1 MKKILMVLMLG
12 LGFIANAQQKT
23 GLIYDDNVQKRN
35 VPSFNAIK
43 VSNAID
49 LYLSQSNLNE
59 VAVSASSVEVRN
71 HIITEVEGGTLI
83 IRMENNDSWWDWKKW
98 GDTKMKAYVS
108 VKELNAL
115 TGSGATTIHI
125 IGGLESDKL
134 KIKMSGASDLKGELN
149 VGNLSIT
156 VSGASNIK
164 SQVKALMI
172 GIDGSGASDVELT
185 GTVDDLSVEIS
196 GASEAKLYNLNAKG
210 ALVRASGASSAHV
223 NVSTIIKAHASGASN
238 INYRGSAELRESS
251 NSGASDIRHRN

>member
-71 HIITEVEGGTLI
+71 HIVTEVEGGTLI
-83 IRMENNDSWWDWKKW
+83 IRMDNNDSWWDWKKW
-98 GDTKMKAYVS
+98 GDTKVKAYVS

-115 TGSGATTIHI
+115 TGSGATNIRI
-125 IGGLESDKL
+125 MGGLESDKL

-210 ALVRASGASSAHV
+210 AIVRASGASSAHV
-223 NVSTIIKAHASGASN
+223 NVSTILKAHASGASN
-238 INYRGSAELRESS
+238 INYRGSAE
-251 NSGASDIRHRN
+251 

>member
-1 MKKILMVLMLG
+1 MKKILMVLMIG
-12 LGFIANAQQKT
+12 LALIANAQKKT

-43 VSNAID
+43 VSSAID

-59 VAVSASSVEVRN
+59 VAVSASSVELRN

-83 IRMENNDSWWDWKKW
+83 IRMDNNSWWDWKKW
-98 GDTKMKAYVS
+98 GDTKVKAYIS

-134 KIKMSGASDLKGELN
+134 KIKLSGASDLRGEMK
-149 VGNLSIT
+149 VGNLNIT

-164 SQVKALMI
+164 SQVTALII
-172 GIDGSGASDVELT
+172 GIDGSGASDVQLT
-185 GTVDDLSVEIS
+185 GTVDDLSVEVS
-196 GASEAKLYNLNAKG
+196 GASEAKLYDLNAKG
-210 ALVRASGASSAHV
+210 AIVRASGASSAHV

-238 INYRGSAELRESS
+238 INYKGSAERRESS
-251 NSGASDIRHRN
+251 SSGASDIKHRN

>member
-71 HIITEVEGGTLI
+71 HIVTEVEGGTLI
-83 IRMENNDSWWDWKKW
+83 IRMDNNDSWWDWKKW
-98 GDTKMKAYVS
+98 GDTKVKAYVS

-115 TGSGATTIHI
+115 TGSGATNIRI
-125 IGGLESDKL
+125 MGGLESDKL